1 MSYIDFDAIFF
12 DHYNDSYEIILRNE
26 TTGMKAVAYVCPAHT
41 IRYIVERYHDMID
54 LPPNQ
59 VSHCLEYLN
68 VMLKQGL
75 INRVISKD
83 GVSLG
88 KDTLFK
94 DGVDLTLEELG
105 ITEGCVLH
113 LDWMQR
119 V

>member
-1 MSYIDFDAIFF
+1 
-12 DHYNDSYEIILRNE
+12 
-26 TTGMKAVAYVCPAHT
+26 
-41 IRYIVERYHDMID
+41 
-54 LPPNQ
+54 
-59 VSHCLEYLN
+59 
-68 VMLKQGL
+68 MLKQGL

-105 ITEGCVLH
+105 ITEGCILH